1 MNITRGWVA
10 PGFEAV
16 RDAFEANFVEGREVG
31 ASFAAYHRGR
41 KVVDLWGGVADP
53 DTDRAWEED
62 TLELVY
68 SSTKGVTAMCANR
81 LAQEGELDVDVCVT
95 EYWPEFGANGKEAIT
110 VDHLLSHRAGLA
122 WIDGTMTPEEAYA
135 WDPVIRALEQQ
146 APHWEPGS
154 QHGYHAVTYG
164 YLVGEVVRRIT
175 GRTVGAYLRDE
186 IAEPLGVD
194 FWIGLPASEAHRVA
208 KLQGTIAGDRLDPEV
223 QSALREFVGPD
234 SMLGKSLTAP
244 GGAFSDPDVW
254 NTRALQAAEVPG
266 AGGVG
271 DARGLARLYASCIGD
286 VDGFRLLTPTQV
298 HDATT
303 RRTVGPNIVILGL
316 DIQFGLGFMV
326 PSSVMNVGGPNGFG
340 HYGAGGSVGWA
351 DPDAELAFGYVM
363 NRMDVGLAGDTRSAR
378 LIDACYDSIR

>member
-1 MNITRGWVA
+1 MSTSRGWVA

-16 RDAFEANFVEGREVG
+16 RDAFEANFAAGREVG

-41 KVVDLWGGVADP
+41 KVVDLWGGMADP
-53 DTDRAWEED
+53 DTGRAWEED

-68 SSTKGVTAMCANR
+68 SSTKGVTAMCANK
-81 LAQEGELDVDVCVT
+81 LAQEGQLDVDVRVT
-95 EYWPEFGANGKEAIT
+95 EYWPEFGANGKESIT
-110 VDHLLSHRAGLA
+110 VEHLLSHRAGLA

-135 WDPVIRALEQQ
+135 WDPVVRALEQQ

-186 IAEPLGVD
+186 IAEPLAVD
-194 FWIGLPASEAHRVA
+194 FWIGLPAGEAHRVA
-208 KLQGTIAGDRLDPEV
+208 TLQGTIAGDGLDPEV
-223 QSALREFVGPD
+223 QSALQELVGPD

-244 GGAFSDPDVW
+244 GGAFSDPEVW

-286 VDGFRLLTPTQV
+286 VDGFRLLTPAQMQ
-298 HDATT
+298 DATT
-303 RRTVGPNIVILGL
+303 QRTAGPNIVILGL

-326 PSSVMNVGGPNGFG
+326 PSSIMNVGGPNGFG

>member
-1 MNITRGWVA
+1 MSISHGWVA
-10 PGFEAV
+10 LGFETV
-16 RDAFEANFVEGREVG
+16 RDAFEANFAEGREVG
-31 ASFAAYHRGR
+31 ASFAAYHRGQQ
-41 KVVDLWGGVADP
+41 VVDLWGGMADP

-68 SSTKGVTAMCANR
+68 SSTKGVTAMCANK
-81 LAQEGELDVDVCVT
+81 LAQEGQLDVDVRVT
-95 EYWPEFGANGKEAIT
+95 EYWPEFGANGKESIT

-146 APHWEPGS
+146 APHWEPGA

-186 IAEPLGVD
+186 IAGPLGVD

-208 KLQGTIAGDRLDPEV
+208 KLQGTITGDRLDPEV
-223 QSALREFVGPD
+223 EAAVREFVGPD

-298 HDATT
+298 QDATM

-326 PSSVMNVGGPNGFG
+326 PSSIMNVGGPNGFG

-363 NRMDVGLAGDTRSAR
+363 NRMDVGLAGDPRSAR
-378 LIDACYDSIR
+378 LINACYDSIR